1 MEASAV
7 KWLHTLG
14 HRCKMVQ
21 LGDVLKAIGPNA
33 SIVFAA
39 WIFMG
44 FLQQRY
50 DSAIDRYRGAVGD
63 YRSGDHDQARTDNL
77 REQVVIYR
85 RRCWLM
91 GHALLTGLAAAM
103 LLIASLIL
111 GALDVVSPD
120 VPLIAWVGTAA
131 AIAGFALI
139 IVAALIVWR
148 EARLVTTELDNELRD
163 VPELARDTGHQPGG
177 VAG

>member
-1 MEASAV
+1 
-7 KWLHTLG
+7 
-14 HRCKMVQ
+14 MVFE

-63 YRSGDHDQARTDNL
+63 YRSSNHDQARGDNL
-77 REQVVIYR
+77 RDQVVIYR

-91 GHALLTGLAAAM
+91 GHALLTGLAAAI
-103 LLIASLIL
+103 LLIASLIF
-111 GALDVVSPD
+111 GAIDVVFPNM
-120 VPLIAWVGTAA
+120 PLVVLAGTAA
-131 AIAGFALI
+131 AIMGFVLV

-163 VPELARDTGHQPGG
+163 VPELARGTGHRPGS
-177 VAG
+177 AAA